1 MKKAFIVCWPV
12 IVNYRTSFGFHPSN
26 VFKGLNDAAFYPKI
40 KSWRRQRM
48 TDRDKLPVKAT
59 TGYVI
64 VPTEQSGSL
73 VARGIG
79 GL

>member
-1 MKKAFIVCWPV
+1 
-12 IVNYRTSFGFHPSN
+12 
-26 VFKGLNDAAFYPKI
+26 
-40 KSWRRQRM
+40 M

-73 VARGIG
+73 VARGLEAVRNRTKPADPTAIFEG
-79 GL
+79 VLVSSELKSCSSPWSVETRV